1 MKYRMRWAGLSR
13 GSLSVLCCGFI
24 LCSLMCLTNV
34 RAAGIG
40 HDAVAFFP
48 SNLYYI
54 TKLRLSQ
61 VLVLFLVVAMTKGQ
75 RQRGGHECD
84 EIGRGNVAM
93 LWDEGVNVTQNV
105 TG

>member
-24 LCSLMCLTNV
+24 LCSLICLTFV

-54 TKLRLSQ
+54 TKLRICQ
-61 VLVLFLVVAMTKGQ
+61 VFLGSVSGA
-75 RQRGGHECD
+75 RGGHECD
-84 EIGRGNVAM
+84 EIGRGNVSM